1 MGEPSGEGHNCPDA
15 SNLLASGLFSLVGLA
30 ILNCA
35 SSPSWQHQNSR
46 RHSLGATSA
55 VASRSRSRAG
65 VLHVCAG
72 SALWYEPELAMTT
85 RQRTSRRVLRPNGSA
100 VPLLD
105 GSSRVPAHS
114 RRLARQCR
122 HH

>member
-1 MGEPSGEGHNCPDA
+1 VGEPSGEVHNCPDA
-15 SNLLASGLFSLVGLA
+15 SKLLASGLFSLVRLT

-35 SSPSWQHQNSR
+35 SSATRQHQNSR
-46 RHSLGATSA
+46 RHSLVAIGAIA
-55 VASRSRSRAG
+55 SRSRAG